1 MSGCEAYKSG
11 NKPSSQWNVQ
21 QTELYAVWPAKLL
34 LRDKD
39 TLMRFPYVLLTALI
53 LLQFSGIG
61 AEVTQTAA
69 TEPIASE
76 TSALVT
82 ADYVLPA
89 YVSLTTATLLVRAT
103 GAFKGTPVELRV
115 AFQPRQGGA
124 APCAEMRATWMP
136 GEERRLTV
144 DIAGWADGDYRT
156 DIQCSRDGQQLG
168 DPLVRWLR
176 KQTIP
181 APPPAAEPIDVR
193 VLTTLFVDD
202 EYIHAQNG
210 LRRAVN
216 PAEPFAVTT
225 ARMCPDRPEQKPV
238 GGIRLD
244 ADGTWVVKFTDM
256 EREDRNG
263 TTTRHYTARS
273 REARSWTVEEDKA
286 DDTKTNRVSQAEAPR
301 SKAVLVASFAA
312 ASEATTPQFRYYDAA
327 TDGPV
332 NLRQIDVRH
341 TGYARNVRW
350 GDLEMPFRSVF
361 PVWEK
366 PSGEHLIL
374 TRAPLVADKHDHPD
388 GAPCDWR
395 DTNDNFMNDFLSPD
409 GRTIFFGQ
417 SRMIL
422 RHDPFRVPFDVVQA
436 FRGGHYNR
444 IMVVW
449 RSQDGVQWAP
459 TFFDPQR
466 EDDPFSYQGYGAKVF
481 YVEGKRLS
489 LCYFFAYRAQLQQI
503 CVELRYSRDNIHWHR
518 LPGRLD
524 DTVFAANGL
533 WGSWNFGYMFGVNSA
548 PVEKDGEMFQLFDT
562 CQNVP
567 HHFFR
572 YLLGYNSKTIS
583 DPQWLR
589 DHFADNNI
597 LSYPFWKDMGG
608 WEGFARQAPTACRTI
623 GGMRYRK
630 DGWVALKPAEREGEL
645 VTKVLAA
652 GEHLAINAR
661 TRPGGRVLVEVL
673 DAESRP
679 LPDFSGANAASLTG
693 DSVDAR
699 LLWNNGA
706 QPTLPRQSLRL
717 RIKLNQADLFALH
730 WR

>member
-1 MSGCEAYKSG
+1 MKKTGLPVALLIMTSVVAVATATQPRAGAKTAQASGK
-11 NKPSSQWNVQ
+11 
-21 QTELYAVWPAKLL
+21 
-34 LRDKD
+34 
-39 TLMRFPYVLLTALI
+39 
-53 LLQFSGIG
+53 
-61 AEVTQTAA
+61 
-69 TEPIASE
+69 EPIAPAAPPL
-76 TSALVT
+76 TT
-82 ADYVLPA
+82 ADYILHA
-89 YVSLTTATLLVRAT
+89 YVNLPTATLLVRAT
-103 GAFKGTPVELRV
+103 GALQGSPVELRV

-124 APCAEMRATWMP
+124 PPGAEMRATLKA
-136 GEERRLTV
+136 GEERRFTV
-144 DIAGWADGDYRT
+144 DIAGWTDGDYRT
-156 DIQCSRDGQQLG
+156 DIECFRDGRQIG

-181 APPPAAEPIDVR
+181 APRPAVEPIDVR
-193 VLTTLFVDD
+193 GLTTLFVDD

-225 ARMCPDRPEQKPV
+225 ARMGPERPEQKPV
-238 GGIRLD
+238 GGIRLE
-244 ADGTWVVKFTDM
+244 ADGTWVVRFTDTD
-256 EREDRNG
+256 REDRNG

-273 REARSWTVEEDKA
+273 RDVRNWTVSEDKA
-286 DDTKTNRVSQAEAPR
+286 SDLKPKSAATKQVSPAAVPP
-301 SKAVLVASFAA
+301 SKPAVALNFAA
-312 ASEATTPQFRYYDAA
+312 DSEAHSSQFRYYDAA

-341 TGYARNVRW
+341 TGVTRNVRW
-350 GDLEMPFRSVF
+350 GDLQMPFRSVF
-361 PVWEK
+361 PVWERS
-366 PSGEHLIL
+366 SGEHLVL
-374 TRAPLVADKHDHPD
+374 TRQPLVADKHDHPD
-388 GAPCDWR
+388 GAPCDWQ

-524 DTVFAANGL
+524 DNVFAANGS

-583 DPQWLR
+583 DPKWLR

-597 LSYPFWKDMGG
+597 PSYPFWKDMGG

-630 DGWVALKPAEREGEL
+630 DGWVALKPADREGEL
-645 VTKVLAA
+645 VTKTLLA
-652 GEHLAINAR
+652 GEELAINAR
-661 TRPGGRVLVEVL
+661 TRPGGRVSVEVL
-673 DAESRP
+673 DAEGRP
-679 LPDFSGANAASLTG
+679 LPGFSGANAAAFTD
-693 DSVDAR
+693 DSVNAR
-699 LLWNNGA
+699 LAWKNGT
-706 QPTLPRQSLRL
+706 QPTLPRQPVRL
-717 RIKLNQADLFALH
+717 RIKLAQADLFALN
-730 WR
+730 WN